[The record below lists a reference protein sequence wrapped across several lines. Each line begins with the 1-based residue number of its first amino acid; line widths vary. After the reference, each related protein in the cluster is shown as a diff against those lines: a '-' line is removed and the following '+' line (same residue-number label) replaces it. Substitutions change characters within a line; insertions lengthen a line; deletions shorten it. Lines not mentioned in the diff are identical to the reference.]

1 MLKNA
6 FSKYTSPT
14 FTLFNLI
21 ASKLPF
27 LISLGAMLDCV
38 TLPHASTLSQRLAG
52 KDSAHG
58 QQERQRIFSFCPV
71 WLSLLIVW
79 NLLGVSQTCKASR
92 WTRRNGTVK
101 LNLRKI
107 RKLFWKGECVGSGCW
122 LDFALPHCRDTWYWY
137 AGLSPPWS
145 PGLSSS
151 QFKAPL

>member
-1 MLKNA
+1 MLSA
-6 FSKYTSPT
+6 STLLHHLLYLTSLLPNY
-14 FTLFNLI
+14 LFW
-21 ASKLPF
+21 SHW
-27 LISLGAMLDCV
+27 GAMLDCV

-79 NLLGVSQTCKASR
+79 NFLGVSQTCKASR

-122 LDFALPHCRDTWYWY
+122 LDFALLHCRDTWYWY

-151 QFKAPL
+151 QHLCSPGV